1 MLLVIC
7 QLSRDVI
14 GYEDSYALL
23 PNGQRQREL
32 EKKLK
37 RKTTIL
43 HVQHT
48 FWYISLLSVHDH
60 LVKFPHATFC
70 EAAPPARHFF
80 FLFLPK
86 LG

>member
-1 MLLVIC
+1 MLLVFC

-23 PNGQRQREL
+23 PNGQWSRQRQRER
-32 EKKLK
+32 EK
-37 RKTTIL
+37 R
-43 HVQHT
+43 HA
-48 FWYISLLSVHDH
+48 
-60 LVKFPHATFC
+60 KFPHSTFC

-80 FLFLPK
+80 LLFLPQ

>member
-1 MLLVIC
+1 MLLVFC

-14 GYEDSYALL
+14 GYEDSYALG
-23 PNGQRQREL
+23 NENV
-32 EKKLK
+32 KKGSK
-37 RKTTIL
+37 SKTTIL
-43 HVQHT
+43 HVQHA

-60 LVKFPHATFC
+60 HVKFPHATFC

-80 FLFLPK
+80 LLFLPQ